1 MMESICLIDQKIED
15 FKYMEVYHYIIYLF
29 RL

>member
-15 FKYMEVYHYIIYLF
+15 FKDMEVYHYIIYLF
-29 RL
+29 R